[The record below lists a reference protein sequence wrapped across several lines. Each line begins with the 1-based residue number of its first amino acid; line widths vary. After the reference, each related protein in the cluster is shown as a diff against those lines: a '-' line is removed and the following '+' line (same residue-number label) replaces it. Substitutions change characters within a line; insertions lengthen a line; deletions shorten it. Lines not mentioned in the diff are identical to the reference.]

1 MKATINYRALIPY
14 FFCILTYSFASIMN
28 TRLIGEILVL
38 HEVSYNTLESVYF
51 YDILGYFLAAA
62 SLLVFSSY
70 FNFWKIVT
78 FNLVIYVLS
87 VFSLGLFDFP
97 TRLME
102 LYSMIY
108 SGTNLVIITILLCYM
123 FNDEKV
129 ININALG
136 IFFLSMCGAYF
147 GVEYF
152 LSKGNNTKALGDVS
166 QIHKLLILNIVPIA
180 VFLFIFTFGA
190 SFRSSLK
197 KVTINSLSVLKNIEL
212 ELLSV
217 FTIFYILMTIFF
229 GYDIYA
235 LTDSLLMISV
245 SEAKYYIF
253 IAMIITAIFTPK
265 YIFKYNAHKINIAC
279 ISILLIMFA
288 SMPLWGASF
297 FLDSICWF
305 VIGMVLYMFFW
316 SNLFIIAEKF
326 SSPYLQL
333 AILLYILSA
342 SIGYYCGYL
351 TIDIEEDT
359 VGENSFLIAICFVLG
374 VLLLYYLYSYR
385 KNNYKRW

>member
-1 MKATINYRALIPY
+1 MKAAINYRALIPY
-14 FFCILTYSFASIMN
+14 FFCILAYSFASIMN

-38 HEVSYNTLESVYF
+38 REVSYNTLENMYF

-62 SLLVFSSY
+62 LLLISSSY
-70 FNFWKIVT
+70 FNFWKIVA
-78 FNLVIYVLS
+78 FNLLIYILC

-97 TRLME
+97 IRLME

-108 SGTNLVIITILLCYM
+108 SGTNLVIITILLCYI
-123 FNDEKV
+123 FNDEK
-129 ININALG
+129 ILNINALST
-136 IFFLSMCGAYF
+136 FFLSMCSAYF

-152 LSKGNNTKALGDVS
+152 LSKDNNAEALGNVS
-166 QIHKLLILNIVPIA
+166 QIHRLLILNIIPIA
-180 VFLFIFTFGA
+180 IFLFIFTFGT
-190 SFRSSLK
+190 SFKSSLK
-197 KVTINSLSVLKNIEL
+197 KVTINNLSVLKNIEL

-279 ISILLIMFA
+279 ISLLLIMFL
-288 SMPLWGASF
+288 SMPLWGVSF

-305 VIGMVLYMFFW
+305 VIGMVLYIFFW

-333 AILLYILSA
+333 TILLYILSA

-359 VGENSFLIAICFVLG
+359 VGKNSFLIAICFVLV
-374 VLLLYYLYSYR
+374 VLLIYYFYAYR
-385 KNNYKRW
+385 KNNYKKW